1 MRHALKTKVGIG
13 ALVLT
18 LMLVGL
24 PVFLGVGHGKAS
36 SGSQSAGPAT
46 GEPARISAPASTA
59 SPVAATTRVVPF
71 TIFDLFLLVGGGV
84 VLLVLGANVGRSDS
98 RGSEVGR
105 PEPAR
110 AEVQG

>member
-1 MRHALKTKVGIG
+1 
-13 ALVLT
+13 
-18 LMLVGL
+18 MLVGL
-24 PVFLGVGHGKAS
+24 PVFLSVGHGKAN
-36 SGSQSAGPAT
+36 SGSQSAAPGT
-46 GEPARISAPASTA
+46 GEPARISAPALSGARASTA
-59 SPVAATTRVVPF
+59 SPVAATTQVVPF

-98 RGSEVGR
+98 RGLEVGR